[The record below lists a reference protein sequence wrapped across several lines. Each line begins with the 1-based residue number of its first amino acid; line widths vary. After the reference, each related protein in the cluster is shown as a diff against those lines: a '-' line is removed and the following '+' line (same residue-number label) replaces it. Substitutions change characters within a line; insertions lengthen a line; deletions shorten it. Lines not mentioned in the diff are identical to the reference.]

1 MRIVRMKASFG
12 GLRNREL
19 ALGEGLNII
28 QAPNEGGKSTW
39 SAFLR
44 AMLYGVNTKERDR
57 QGYIAEKNRYQPW
70 GGGPMEGSVE
80 LIWQGQ
86 SITLRRSAK
95 GSTPFGQFE
104 AVYTDT
110 QEPVPGLTGA
120 NAGEVLTGV
129 PREVFE
135 RSAFVGQGGAAID
148 GAPALE
154 ARIAALASSGE
165 EDVSYSQVERRLRD
179 WLNRRKHNKT
189 GLIPRLEG
197 ELAEIDAALARQA
210 KAFRLSQEAKR
221 EIDRLQA
228 EHRLLE
234 AERDAHL
241 ARAMEQRRERW
252 EAAQAALAQAQGQVD
267 NLEAER
273 TRHGPPP
280 DRDTLK
286 KAQEELNALNALHTS
301 RRLTESQLEEARSAE
316 AEAEAAAE
324 DPLFPELTPDQAW
337 QQASEDAEAAERTPR
352 TGGLYA
358 GGGILLAA
366 GAAALALG
374 IAGVLPALW
383 MGLALCGVGLA
394 AGAAL
399 LAAAGTAKKRAAAA
413 AAEILAR
420 YEAESPQDIL
430 GRANSYR
437 ESRVVAEQAA
447 KKREELE
454 RTLSEL
460 NQRDEATRSRLL
472 ELVHPFAPGVTDSFG
487 VSAALSRALNL
498 DEKLSTARVRLEG
511 AKKLADSL
519 PRPEDTAAAPGVEPR
534 FDPAETAARLTAAEG
549 ELSRLRGGLA
559 MAQGE
564 LNTPGAPE
572 EVRARREAVTEAL
585 DRRRAEYDAIAAAL
599 AALEGAHGQLQAR
612 FSPALNRRAGEL
624 LSRLTGGKYDKVA
637 LTQQFEALAEEH
649 DGLTPRRALALS
661 QGTADQ
667 LYLAVRLAVC
677 GLVLPGDDPCPLVL
691 DDALANF
698 DDGRCALAL
707 ALLEELGRE
716 RQILL
721 FTCHTREAALL
732 AEHPGVSIQT
742 LQS

>member
-12 GLRNREL
+12 TLRNREL
-19 ALGEGLNII
+19 TLGEGLNII
-28 QAPNEGGKSTW
+28 EAPNEGGKSTW

-80 LIWQGQ
+80 LVWQGR

-189 GLIPRLEG
+189 GLIPRLEE
-197 ELAEIDAALARQA
+197 ELSSIDAALARQS
-210 KAFRLSQEAKR
+210 KAFRLAQEARR

-228 EHRLLE
+228 EYALLE

-241 ARAMEQRRERW
+241 ARAMAQRRQRW
-252 EAAQAALAQAQGQVD
+252 EAAQAALAEAQGQVD
-267 NLEAER
+267 ALEGER

-286 KAQEELNALNALHTS
+286 RAQEELNALNGLHTG
-301 RRLTESQLEEARSAE
+301 RKLTENQLEEARAAE
-316 AEAEAAAE
+316 AEARAAAE
-324 DPLFPELTPDQAW
+324 EPLFPGLTPDQAW
-337 QQASEDAEAAERTPR
+337 QQASEDAAEAERAPGR
-352 TGGLYA
+352 GGQVAGGLLLA
-358 GGGILLAA
+358 GGGVCLLLAVA
-366 GAAALALG
+366 GILPVLWLGALAG
-374 IAGVLPALW
+374 G
-383 MGLALCGVGLA
+383 GLAVLGGGLVAWTA
-394 AGAAL
+394 AGSR
-399 LAAAGTAKKRAAAA
+399 RAAARR
-413 AAEILAR
+413 AEILAR

-430 GRANSYR
+430 GRANAYR
-437 ESRVVAEQAA
+437 ESWVVAEQAA
-447 KKREELE
+447 QKREELE
-454 RTLSEL
+454 RTLAEL
-460 NQRDEATRSRLL
+460 NRRDESTREKLL

-498 DEKLSTARVRLEG
+498 EERLSTARVRLEG

-519 PRPEDTAAAPGVEPR
+519 PRPEDTAPDPGVEPR
-534 FDPAETAARLTAAEG
+534 FDPAETAARLNAAEG

-564 LNTPGAPE
+564 LNTLGAPE
-572 EVRARREAVTEAL
+572 EFQARREAAAEEL
-585 DRRRAEYDAIAAAL
+585 DRRRTEYDAIAAAL
-599 AALEGAHGQLQAR
+599 AALEAAHGQLQAR

-624 LSRLTGGKYDKVA
+624 LAKLTGGKYDKVA

-649 DGLTPRRALALS
+649 DGLQPRRALTLS

-677 GLVLPGDDPCPLVL
+677 ELVLPGEEPCPLVL

-707 ALLEELGRE
+707 ALLEELGKE

-721 FTCHTREAALL
+721 FTCHTREAGLL
-732 AEHPGVSIQT
+732 AGHPGVSIQS

>member
-12 GLRNREL
+12 TLRNREL
-19 ALGEGLNII
+19 TLGEGLNII
-28 QAPNEGGKSTW
+28 EAPNEGGKSTW

-80 LIWQGQ
+80 LVWQGR

-120 NAGEVLTGV
+120 NAGETLTGV

-189 GLIPRLEG
+189 GLIPRLEE
-197 ELAEIDAALARQA
+197 ELSSIDAALARQA
-210 KAFRLSQEAKR
+210 KAFRLAQEARR

-228 EHRLLE
+228 EHALLE

-241 ARAMEQRRERW
+241 ARAMAQRRQRW
-252 EAAQAALAQAQGQVD
+252 EAAQAALAEAQGQVD
-267 NLEAER
+267 ALEGER

-286 KAQEELNALNALHTS
+286 RAQEELNALNGLHTG
-301 RRLTESQLEEARSAE
+301 RKLTENQLEEARAAE
-316 AEAEAAAE
+316 AEARAAAE
-324 DPLFPELTPDQAW
+324 EPLFPGLTPDQAW
-337 QQASEDAEAAERTPR
+337 QQASEDAAEAERAPGR
-352 TGGLYA
+352 GGQVAGGLLLA
-358 GGGILLAA
+358 GGGVCLLLAVA
-366 GAAALALG
+366 GILPVLWLGALAG
-374 IAGVLPALW
+374 G
-383 MGLALCGVGLA
+383 GLAVLGGGLVAWTA
-394 AGAAL
+394 AGSR
-399 LAAAGTAKKRAAAA
+399 RAAARR
-413 AAEILAR
+413 AEILAR

-430 GRANSYR
+430 GRANAYR
-437 ESRVVAEQAA
+437 ESWVVAEQAA
-447 KKREELE
+447 QKREELE
-454 RTLSEL
+454 RTLAEL
-460 NQRDEATRSRLL
+460 NRRDESTREKLL

-498 DEKLSTARVRLEG
+498 EERLSTARVRLEG

-519 PRPEDTAAAPGVEPR
+519 PRPEDTAPDPGVEPR
-534 FDPAETAARLTAAEG
+534 FDPAETAARLNAAEG

-564 LNTPGAPE
+564 LNTLGAPE
-572 EVRARREAVTEAL
+572 EFQARREAALEEL

-612 FSPALNRRAGEL
+612 FSPALNHRAGEL
-624 LSRLTGGKYDKVA
+624 LAKLTGGKYDKVA

-677 GLVLPGDDPCPLVL
+677 ELVLPGEEPCPLVL

-707 ALLEELGRE
+707 ALLEELGKE

-721 FTCHTREAALL
+721 FTCHTREAGLL
-732 AEHPGVSIQT
+732 AGHPGVSIQS

>member
-12 GLRNREL
+12 TLRNREL
-19 ALGEGLNII
+19 TLGEGLNII
-28 QAPNEGGKSTW
+28 EAPNEGGKSTW

-70 GGGPMEGSVE
+70 GGGAMEGSVE
-80 LIWQGQ
+80 LVWQGR

-110 QEPVPGLTGA
+110 GAPVPGLTGA

-189 GLIPRLEG
+189 GLIPRLEE
-197 ELAEIDAALARQA
+197 ELSSIDAALARQA
-210 KAFRLSQEAKR
+210 KAFRLAQEARR

-228 EHRLLE
+228 EHALLE

-241 ARAMEQRRERW
+241 ARAMAQRRQRW
-252 EAAQAALAQAQGQVD
+252 EAAQAALAEAQGQVD
-267 NLEAER
+267 ALEGER

-286 KAQEELNALNALHTS
+286 RAQEELNALNGLHTG
-301 RRLTESQLEEARSAE
+301 RKLTENQLEEARAAE
-316 AEAEAAAE
+316 AEARAAAE
-324 DPLFPELTPDQAW
+324 EPLFPGLTPDQAW
-337 QQASEDAEAAERTPR
+337 QQASEDAAEAERAPGR
-352 TGGLYA
+352 GGQVAGGLLLA
-358 GGGILLAA
+358 GGGVCLLLAVA
-366 GAAALALG
+366 GILPVLWLGALAG
-374 IAGVLPALW
+374 G
-383 MGLALCGVGLA
+383 GLAVLGGGLVAWTA
-394 AGAAL
+394 AGSR
-399 LAAAGTAKKRAAAA
+399 RAAARR
-413 AAEILAR
+413 AEILAR

-430 GRANSYR
+430 GRANAYR
-437 ESRVVAEQAA
+437 ESWVVAEQAA
-447 KKREELE
+447 QKREELE
-454 RTLSEL
+454 RTLAEL
-460 NQRDEATRSRLL
+460 NRRDESTREKLL

-498 DEKLSTARVRLEG
+498 EERLSTARVRLEG

-519 PRPEDTAAAPGVEPR
+519 PRPEDTAPDPGVEPR
-534 FDPAETAARLTAAEG
+534 FDPAETAARLNAAEG

-564 LNTPGAPE
+564 LNTLGAPE
-572 EVRARREAVTEAL
+572 EFQARREAALEEL

-612 FSPALNRRAGEL
+612 FSPALNHRAGEL
-624 LSRLTGGKYDKVA
+624 LAKLTGGKYDKVA

-677 GLVLPGDDPCPLVL
+677 ELVLPGEEPCPLVL

-707 ALLEELGRE
+707 ALLEELGKE

-721 FTCHTREAALL
+721 FTCHTREAGLL
-732 AEHPGVSIQT
+732 AGHPGVSIQS